1 MKLIL
6 MLYNE
11 RIRIIFGIFCLM
23 FKGSGIAISGGFT
36 NIDTIAIWKFTL
48 VIVEAV
54 GLVANADPIR
64 LVAANTWSLGMVLP
78 DTGI

>member
-1 MKLIL
+1 
-6 MLYNE
+6 
-11 RIRIIFGIFCLM
+11 M

-36 NIDTIAIWKFTL
+36 NIDTNAIWKFTL
-48 VIVEAV
+48 VIIETV
-54 GLVANADPIR
+54 GLVAIADSIR

>member
-36 NIDTIAIWKFTL
+36 NIDTIAPCESSLVGVQRKTFLNFILIFFT
-48 VIVEAV
+48 
-54 GLVANADPIR
+54 
-64 LVAANTWSLGMVLP
+64 
-78 DTGI
+78 